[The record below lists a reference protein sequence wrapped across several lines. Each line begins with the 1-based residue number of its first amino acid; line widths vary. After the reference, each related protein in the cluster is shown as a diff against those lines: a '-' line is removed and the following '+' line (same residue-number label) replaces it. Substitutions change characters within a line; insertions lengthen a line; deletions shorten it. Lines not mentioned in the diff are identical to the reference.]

1 MSLIAQDL
9 TYRHGARVLLQ
20 DVSLELRA
28 GEVHAVIGPNGAGK
42 STLLRLLAG
51 EIAASSG
58 TIMLNGKPLAQWNAR
73 ERAHQRAVLPQQESL
88 RFGFSAAEVVALGRL
103 AARTDTP
110 AQEHEMVTAALAA
123 ADATTLATRLYP
135 TLSGGER
142 ARVQFARVLAQV
154 WTATPLGARY
164 LLLDEP
170 TANLDLAHQR
180 SCLLAARAFAAQGNG
195 VLAILHDPNLALRHA
210 DRVTIL
216 CAGTV
221 LASGAAPTVLTAENL
236 RRTYGVPIEVLD
248 APSGRY
254 FAVG

>member
-1 MSLIAQDL
+1 MSLIAQGL
-9 TYRHGARVLLQ
+9 TYRRGARTLLQ
-20 DVSLELRA
+20 DVGLELRA

-51 EIAASSG
+51 EIAPAHG
-58 TIMLNGKPLAQWNAR
+58 TISLNGKPLALWSAR

-103 AARTDTP
+103 AARSGTST
-110 AQEHEMVTAALAA
+110 QEHEIVTAALTAA
-123 ADATTLATRLYP
+123 EATTLAARLYP

-170 TANLDLAHQR
+170 TASLDLAHQR
-180 SCLLAARAFAAQGNG
+180 SCLRTARTFAAQGNG

-216 CAGTV
+216 CGGTV
-221 LASGAAPTVLTAENL
+221 LASGAAQEVLTAENL

-248 APSGRY
+248 APGGRY